1 MSEVNEAIKGLD
13 EAKQKLDS
21 VASWVFTHSNI
32 WDEVSAE
39 DIKDTIE
46 TLKEDIESLK
56 ETIRESAQR

>member
-1 MSEVNEAIKGLD
+1 LD

-32 WDEVSAE
+32 WDEMSAE
-39 DIKDTIE
+39 DIRDTIE